1 MEASLIKEE
10 ERHILKMLPILLK
23 KDAEFRREL
32 SVVLSETLATRDEFT
47 RLLQEIEKNRGE
59 SNRRFEAMQR
69 QMDERFEA
77 VERRFEAMQRQ
88 MDERFEA
95 VERRFEAMQKQMD
108 ERFEAMQRQMDER
121 FEAMQRQ
128 MDERFEAM
136 QRQMDERF
144 EAMEKRI
151 DDHQSWVGI
160 VVGRFQTRAGRN
172 LEEAVAGTLRVALK
186 VKDIEAENITL
197 RRKLIDKE
205 GRIGPAGRSYE
216 VDICVHNGRALIF
229 EVKSCPDEEDLY
241 RFSDKADLAIKQ
253 WKLKKPVKVV
263 VSLEKQ
269 AYLEKTAKKLKILL
283 A

>member
-1 MEASLIKEE
+1 MEASLMKEE

-23 KDAEFRREL
+23 KDSEFRREL

-47 RLLQEIEKNRGE
+47 RLLQEIEKNREE
-59 SNRRFEAMQR
+59 SN
-69 QMDERFEA
+69 
-77 VERRFEAMQRQ
+77 
-88 MDERFEA
+88 
-95 VERRFEAMQKQMD
+95 RRFEAMQKQMD
-108 ERFEAMQRQMDER
+108 ERFEAMQKQMDER
-121 FEAMQRQ
+121 FEAMQKQ

-136 QRQMDERF
+136 ERRFKAIDKRF
-144 EAMEKRI
+144 EAMERRFKAIDKRFEVMERRFEAMDKRFEVMEKRI

-172 LEEAVAGTLRVALK
+172 LEEAIAGTLRVALK

-253 WKLKKPVKVV
+253 WKLKKAVKVV
-263 VSLEKQ
+263 VTLEKQ
-269 AYLEKTAKKLKILL
+269 IHLEKIAKKLKILL